1 MFIMMM
7 PSRHMPFP
15 PMRYY
20 SREQGDKI
28 RYEPVDRYGRHYDFS
43 VDVED
48 LAIDGRGRTSDVRVV
63 DVRTIDPRDLDRD
76 SPPRCDYQR
85 QLGSNFAGPARRES
99 RLRGVMAGRKSSVS
113 FGRGMKKLYGALDKA
128 EQYFNNFIQ
137 EYDNDMGSTE
147 KYATLEIREQLW
159 KLKVAGKRDK
169 RTIKDDD
176 NQPNDEGSD
185 KPKQK
190 FLEKKKDLNH
200 ALQLALTVG
209 LEDDRQTSRAKARK
223 ESAKR
228 LQNKIDVA
236 STQIGELLDEAV
248 KYRDQCQAL
257 LDEIKMLKVLVDPET
272 ETNKD
277 LFKLVDGEQGG
288 SSDAEEE
295 RGSGREG
302 WEN

>member
-1 MFIMMM
+1 
-7 PSRHMPFP
+7 MPFP

-20 SREQGDKI
+20 SREQGDRI

-43 VDVED
+43 VGFED
-48 LAIDGRGRTSDVRVV
+48 LSIDNRGRTSDVRVV
-63 DVRTIDPRDLDRD
+63 DVRSIDPRDLDRT
-76 SPPRCDYQR
+76 SPPRRDYQR
-85 QLGSNFAGPARRES
+85 QFESNFPRLARRDS
-99 RLRGVMAGRKSSVS
+99 RLRSGMVGRKSSVS
-113 FGRGMKKLYGALDKA
+113 FGRGMKKLYGALHRA
-128 EQYFNNFIQ
+128 EDYFNNFIQ

-147 KYATLEIREQLW
+147 KYATLEIREALW
-159 KLKVAGKRDK
+159 KLKVGGKRDK
-169 RTIKDDD
+169 RTIRDDD
-176 NQPNDEGSD
+176 NLLNDEGFD

-209 LEDDRQTSRAKARK
+209 LEDDRHTSRAKARK

-236 STQIGELLDEAV
+236 STQIGDLLDEAA
-248 KYRDQCQAL
+248 KDRDQCAAL
-257 LDEIKMLKVLVDPET
+257 LEEIKMLKVLVDPEA

-277 LFKLVDGEQGG
+277 LFKLVDGEQDG

-295 RGSGREG
+295 RGREG